1 MGNASSRWVRASEAG
16 ELILDALREIWAHPL
31 RSLLTLSG
39 IVFGAASLVSMT
51 SLAAA
56 MRTLAHDDLIAMGYP
71 RSFSIIDRD
80 PPSDAATAGTLRHP
94 GLKLGDLDALRGL
107 PGVES
112 VHGRNFGGQYIVSA
126 PAGQRD
132 IRIDGVDAGYLEM
145 RNYRIVA
152 GRSLRVLDVVNRSR
166 VVVVGSE
173 LVRPL
178 FGAMDP
184 IGRSVA
190 IDGVRFLV
198 VGVVAPIT
206 FDLVPA
212 DFSFVARRLYV
223 PYTYLT
229 RYYQGEARIDLA
241 LITAKPTASFS
252 AVLRDGSRLLR
263 QRHGGVE
270 DFTIDNEAADVL
282 SDLAMADNILKG
294 WNGVMFTIAGVTLVV
309 GGIGLFSVLLI
320 SVRERVRE
328 IGIRKSLG
336 ADEGAILRLFL
347 AESLTLAFLGAVVG
361 TVGGVGLILITER
374 IGAAFG
380 KPFSIPLSQTG
391 MIVAI
396 VFAVV
401 VGVVF
406 GWYPAR
412 RAAKLDPI
420 AAIAGV

>member
-1 MGNASSRWVRASEAG
+1 MADARGRWSWLAEAV
-16 ELILDALREIWAHPL
+16 ELFGDALREIRAHPL

-51 SLAAA
+51 SLATA
-56 MRTLAHDDLIAMGYP
+56 MRIMAHDDLRAMGFP
-71 RSFSIIDRD
+71 RSFSIMDRD
-80 PPSDAATAGTLRHP
+80 PPSDATTAAALRHP
-94 GLKLGDLDALRGL
+94 GLELADLDALRRL

-112 VHGRNFGGQYIVSA
+112 VHGRNFGAQYLVNA
-126 PAGQRD
+126 PAGQRQV
-132 IRIDGVDAGYLEM
+132 RIDGVDAGYLEM
-145 RNYRIVA
+145 RHYRIVA
-152 GRSLRVLDVVNRSR
+152 GRSLRDLDIRNRSR

-173 LVRPL
+173 LTRPL

-184 IGRSVA
+184 VGRSIS

-212 DFSFVARRLYV
+212 DFTFVARRLYL

-229 RYYQGEARIDLA
+229 QYYQGESKVDLA
-241 LITAKPTASFS
+241 LVTAMPS
-252 AVLRDGSRLLR
+252 APLADVLRDGTALVR

-282 SDLAMADNILKG
+282 SDLAMADGILKG
-294 WNGVMFTIAGVTLVV
+294 WNGVMFTIAGVTLLV

-361 TVGGVGLILITER
+361 TLGGIGLILITER

-380 KPFSIPLSQTG
+380 KPFSIPLSGPG
-391 MIVAI
+391 MIIAC
-396 VFAVV
+396 VFALI
-401 VGVVF
+401 VGIVF